1 MTCLRKHSLMLRVLA
16 VLTCILA
23 GTRANAQ
30 GDNLANLRA
39 GQLANAAYD
48 GDLHRVKVFLAA
60 GYDVNAKAGNGGTA
74 LMAAAQEGHHEVVRA
89 LLAAQADV
97 NGKVGDGTTA
107 LIRASSGGHQEVV
120 RALLDAEAD
129 VNAKA
134 GDGTTALIAAS
145 FVRSEE

>member
-48 GDLHRVKVFLAA
+48 GDLQRVKVFLAA
-60 GYDVNAKAGNGGTA
+60 GYDVQ
-74 LMAAAQEGHHEVVRA
+74 AQEGHHEVVRA
-89 LLAAQADV
+89 LLAAKADV
-97 NGKVGDGTTA
+97 NAKMDDGTTA
-107 LIRASSGGHQEVV
+107 LMMAARGGHQDVV
-120 RALLDAEAD
+120 RALLAEMQ
-129 VNAKA
+129 
-134 GDGTTALIAAS
+134 
-145 FVRSEE
+145 

>member
-89 LLAAQADV
+89 LLAAKADV
-97 NGKVGDGTTA
+97 NAKMDDGTTA
-107 LIRASSGGHQEVV
+107 LMMASQKDDKEVV
-120 RALLDAEAD
+120 QLL
-129 VNAKA
+129 KSA
-134 GDGTTALIAAS
+134 G
-145 FVRSEE
+145 RR

>member
-89 LLAAQADV
+89 LLAA
-97 NGKVGDGTTA
+97 K
-107 LIRASSGGHQEVV
+107 
-120 RALLDAEAD
+120 AD
-129 VNAKA
+129 VNAKMDA
-134 GDGTTALIAAS
+134 GTTALMMAAQKDDKEVVQLLKS
-145 FVRSEE
+145 AGADER

>member
-89 LLAAQADV
+89 LLVAKADV
-97 NGKVGDGTTA
+97 NAKMDDGTTA
-107 LIRASSGGHQEVV
+107 LMMASQKDDKEVV
-120 RALLDAEAD
+120 QLLKSAGAD
-129 VNAKA
+129 
-134 GDGTTALIAAS
+134 
-145 FVRSEE
+145 

>member
-1 MTCLRKHSLMLRVLA
+1 MTCFRKHSLMLRVLA

-89 LLAAQADV
+89 LLDAKADV
-97 NGKVGDGTTA
+97 NAKMDDGTTA
-107 LIRASSGGHQEVV
+107 LMMASQKDDKEVV
-120 RALLDAEAD
+120 QLLKSARADE
-129 VNAKA
+129 
-134 GDGTTALIAAS
+134 
-145 FVRSEE
+145 R